1 MVSGKLSREGGQE
14 VLIEGDAI
22 LDGEGAPGRASLAKW
37 HLDKE
42 NVGEDHGV
50 IEHSRLR
57 TAGAETLRQEFWG
70 RLSNSRQVS
79 TMQSSRVGSDERVK
93 REVRK
98 VQGRPTTCPL

>member
-1 MVSGKLSREGGQE
+1 M
-14 VLIEGDAI
+14 LIEGDAI
-22 LDGEGAPGRASLAKW
+22 LDGEGEPGRASLTKW

-50 IEHSRLR
+50 IEYFRLR
-57 TAGAETLRQEFWG
+57 IAGAETLRQESWG
-70 RLSNSRQVS
+70 TAEQQQAGQHDAVEW
-79 TMQSSRVGSDERVK
+79 GGKWVK